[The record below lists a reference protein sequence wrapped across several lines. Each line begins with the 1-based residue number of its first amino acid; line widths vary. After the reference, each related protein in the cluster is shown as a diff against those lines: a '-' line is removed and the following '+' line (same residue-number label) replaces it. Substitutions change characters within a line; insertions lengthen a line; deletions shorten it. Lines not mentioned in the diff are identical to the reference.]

1 MMKRWWWLTLEER
14 QRKYRLVTGK
24 EYKEPKK
31 RNPYRRGAKAYL
43 ASFDVGETKVF
54 HNDLN
59 WDILRSI
66 ACHMKKDFGCEFTFN
81 KSGVTRYITRTK

>member
-14 QRKYRLVTGK
+14 KRKYRQITGK

-43 ASFDVGETKVF
+43 ASFVVGEEREFVE
-54 HNDLN
+54 DLN
-59 WDILRSI
+59 WDNLRSI
-66 ACHMKKDFGCEFTFN
+66 ASNMKRDFGCVFSFKRIKEKRF
-81 KSGVTRYITRTK
+81 VTRVL